1 MTTENKTRVLSFD
14 IGVKNLAFCLFD
26 FSFDPLSTESVLSSY
41 DYKNTLNIIEWDVI
55 TLETGLKKPT
65 IKEQSDALF
74 DALCLRFEKSF
85 EHVEHIIIENQPVLK
100 NPAMKSIQMM
110 VYSYFKILH
119 LTNKETSTIKQVNL
133 INAANKLRF
142 ATSKVEQKV
151 PNFEPITM
159 LVTTNKYRQTKDA
172 SVKYVREILRCCNKE
187 KDMAFFDN
195 FKKKDDLADTLLQGL
210 YFIHTL
216 KQFI

>member
-1 MTTENKTRVLSFD
+1 MTTASTRVLSFD
-14 IGVKNLAFCLFD
+14 IGVKNLAYCLFD
-26 FSFDPLSTESVLSSY
+26 FSYDPLSTEPVLSSY
-41 DYKNTLNIIEWDVI
+41 DYKHSLKIIEWDVI

-65 IKEQSDALF
+65 INEQSDALF
-74 DALCLRFEKSF
+74 DALSSRFNKSF
-85 EHVEHIIIENQPVLK
+85 ENVDYIIIENQPVLK
-100 NPAMKSIQMM
+100 NPIMKSIQMM

-119 LTNKETSTIKQVNL
+119 LTNKDSSTIKQVNL

-142 ATSKVEQKV
+142 AISKLEQNV

-172 SVKYVREILRCCNKE
+172 SVKYVRELLRCCDKKE
-187 KDMAFFDN
+187 HMKFFDT

-210 YFIHTL
+210 YYIHTF

>member
-1 MTTENKTRVLSFD
+1 MTTASTRVLSFD
-14 IGVKNLAFCLFD
+14 IGVKNLAYCLFD
-26 FSFDPLSTESVLSSY
+26 FSYDPLSTEPVLSSY
-41 DYKNTLNIIEWDVI
+41 DYKHSLKIIEWDVI

-65 IKEQSDALF
+65 INEQSDALF
-74 DALCLRFEKSF
+74 DALSSRFNKSF
-85 EHVEHIIIENQPVLK
+85 ENVNYIIIENQPVLK
-100 NPAMKSIQMM
+100 NPIMKSIQMM

-119 LTNKETSTIKQVNL
+119 LTNKDSSTIKQVNL

-142 ATSKVEQKV
+142 AISKLEQNV

-172 SVKYVREILRCCNKE
+172 SVKYVRELLRCCDKKE
-187 KDMAFFDN
+187 HMTLFDT
-195 FKKKDDLADTLLQGL
+195 FKKKDDLSDTLLQGL
-210 YFIHTL
+210 YYIHTF